1 MAAGMNIRVKVWR
14 MSTTSSDDRVGGA
27 IITGTNVY
35 NIVMARIDEVPA
47 QMVLVQQGLE
57 TLTIFRMTIMPGTLT
72 IYERDEVEVVQPR
85 DHYFYGDRFRVKGV
99 TIPSHNP
106 RDPRNYMTLLLT
118 RSERMHSLQ

>member
-14 MSTTSSDDRVGGA
+14 MNTTSVDDRVGGA

-35 NIVMARIDEVPA
+35 NSVMARIDEVPA